1 MKHFILIILL
11 LLLSACAGNHTR
23 ELQVTKHFSERGK
36 ASYYATQYGGRKTA
50 SGERLNNKAMTAA
63 HKSLPFGTEVRV
75 TNLRNGRSVDVT
87 INDRGPFVKGRI
99 IDLTLA
105 AFARI
110 EDLRMGLA
118 DVEIVVRK

>member
-23 ELQVTKHFSERGK
+23 ELQVTKQFSERGK
-36 ASYYATQYGGRKTA
+36 ASYYSTEYGGRKTA

-118 DVEIVVRK
+118 DVEIVVKK